1 MILKTK
7 NLKEEL
13 WLNHTMIFIKKLN
26 KFYGE
31 IFGNMIEE
39 FQTNLEKKGLFLRD
53 FGDLLLNSIK
63 IGPYLA

>member
-1 MILKTK
+1 MKLWIYALKTK

-13 WLNHTMIFIKKLN
+13 WLNHTMICLKKLN

-39 FQTNLEKKGLFLRD
+39 FQINLEKKGLFLRD
-53 FGDLLLNSIK
+53 FGDLLLNSTK
-63 IGPYLA
+63 I

>member
-1 MILKTK
+1 MIC
-7 NLKEEL
+7 
-13 WLNHTMIFIKKLN
+13 IKKLN

-39 FQTNLEKKGLFLRD
+39 FQINLEKKGLFLRD

-63 IGPYLA
+63 I